1 MIWDEEKLKNE
12 IIGDYIL
19 TKLSWNYSVGWWG
32 DIYSYSSADFGKMKW
47 NENICF
53 DVMRGIC
60 EAKSA
65 VISASK
71 GANCRTCNK
80 TSSIEFKVFSNVILI
95 FQHFLDYKIN
105 CEKKTKYFQRN
116 FPINYQHH
124 PFRQQSYYFP
134 SSILSKPINFQRIF
148 HRSSSVKRRRRKAN
162 FFFMLSTL
170 PSMHQL
176 FTSSNVNEI
185 KFRVIRKHREKK
197 TSGEF
202 SHQKKLIMKNSRA
215 DAPPVG
221 SFPWRAVKLKN
232 KFHKYWQLFAFR
244 V

>member
-12 IIGDYIL
+12 IIGDCIL
-19 TKLSWNYSVGWWG
+19 TKLSWNYSVEWWG

-47 NENICF
+47 NENIYF

-60 EAKSA
+60 EVKNA

-80 TSSIEFKVFSNVILI
+80 TSSIEFKVFSNAILI

-105 CEKKTKYFQRN
+105 CEKKTKYFFKGI
-116 FPINYQHH
+116 FPSIISTIHFVNNLII
-124 PFRQQSYYFP
+124 FP

-162 FFFMLSTL
+162 FFSCCQLSHASIIHL
-170 PSMHQL
+170 QQCKRNKV
-176 FTSSNVNEI
+176 SSDP
-185 KFRVIRKHREKK
+185 K
-197 TSGEF
+197 TSR
-202 SHQKKLIMKNSRA
+202 KKDFRRIFPSEKVDNEKFKSGCTTG
-215 DAPPVG
+215 G

-232 KFHKYWQLFAFR
+232 KFHKY
-244 V
+244 